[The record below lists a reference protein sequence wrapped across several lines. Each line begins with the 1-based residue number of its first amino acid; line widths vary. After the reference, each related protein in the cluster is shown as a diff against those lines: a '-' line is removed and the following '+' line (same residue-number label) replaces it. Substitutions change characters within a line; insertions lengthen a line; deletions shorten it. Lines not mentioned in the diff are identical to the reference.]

1 VATGPA
7 APAFTP
13 SDPDGALSERN
24 HRALS
29 EPTPTS
35 PPPSGS
41 PDSAVTAARRVALN
55 EDWAATIVGLLLLAL
70 GLTGLLPGWL
80 VP

>member
-1 VATGPA
+1 M
-7 APAFTP
+7 
-13 SDPDGALSERN
+13 
-24 HRALS
+24 S

-70 GLTGLLPGWL
+70 VLTGLLPGWL